1 LRCLSRVGGDMDER
15 RKKTI
20 FFTTRTRFANRLV
33 VAGKGVAM
41 AAWNRTQT
49 AHNVSRAISAAERC
63 YGNYIIII
71 TFTWVTSYYYHDDD
85 DDVARTHKH
94 RKQQIIIIIIIIIIN
109 MAPQRQCRR
118 LNNLVASRCSRCSN
132 SFGVVSCAAA
142 SWLNAVITLQFRAD
156 LVSRARPTDR
166 VHFVS

>member
-1 LRCLSRVGGDMDER
+1 MDEK

-49 AHNVSRAISAAERC
+49 AHNVSRAISAAERW

-85 DDVARTHKH
+85 DDVSH
-94 RKQQIIIIIIIIIIN
+94 R
-109 MAPQRQCRR
+109 RR
-118 LNNLVASRCSRCSN
+118 
-132 SFGVVSCAAA
+132 
-142 SWLNAVITLQFRAD
+142 RAD
-156 LVSRARPTDR
+156 TQTQKTADNNNNN
-166 VHFVS
+166 